1 MANTTERVSVGT
13 IVGLSDPNEFIM
25 AAKPGAVRLQNIV
38 AVDAH
43 GEDTGAGHPI
53 RVWAKV
59 KRIERL
65 NPLFPVEA
73 GHELA
78 QEGISA
84 MDTVLSV
91 SREMVTAYCQI
102 IGYEEVREEDAG
114 VGNKLSPLR
123 YPVKPTASVYTP
135 GAEEIKRILSGGVP
149 DHRALR
155 IGTLAGRDDV
165 GIALDGNPVVGRH
178 LAILAMTGAGKTV
191 ACRTILEELIAKEY
205 PILIFDPHGDYVGFR
220 DTFGDWVT
228 IYRPYIHM
236 ASDNVEEMLRF
247 VNDVSGF
254 PLSTAMEPTFEQAY
268 LLICNPGCRK
278 HLEEV
283 ADVYQAFMSE
293 ELYTRSK
300 STGQPNFWAI
310 KTLLEAIDRLVSELP
325 GGDLRSRF
333 EAAVPQTLLKASNR
347 GNVVT
352 RLIKVGNHVNAM
364 ERMNQQIAARYNQP
378 MENLPEDRTQMI
390 GKSRVSIVCLGGYDQ
405 VIQTSIVASVLDDL
419 FEKRV
424 TKKIKMPFLVVLEE
438 AHNFIPASGERGA
451 AVSVATIKRIV
462 TEGRKFGVGLIM
474 ISQRPSRLDST
485 ALSQCNSFIIMRMV
499 NPTDQSFVRSVVE
512 TLAED
517 DARILP
523 NLMVGEALVSGQC
536 VRFPVMVRVRESE
549 TRSTYEEEDFLAEV
563 AKA

>member
-1 MANTTERVSVGT
+1 MANTTGRVSVGT

-25 AAKPGAVRLQNIV
+25 AARPGAVRLQDIV
-38 AVDAH
+38 AVDGR
-43 GEDTGAGHPI
+43 GEDTGADHPI

-65 NPLFPVEA
+65 NPLFPAEA

-102 IGYEEVREEDAG
+102 IGYEEIRSEDAS
-114 VGNKLSPLR
+114 VGRLSLLR
-123 YPVKPTASVYTP
+123 YPVKPTAAVYTP
-135 GAEEIKRILSGGVP
+135 EAKEVKRILSGGVP

-155 IGTLAGRDDV
+155 MGALAGRDDV
-165 GIALDGNPVVGRH
+165 EIALDGNPVVGRH

-191 ACRTILEELIAKEY
+191 ACRTILEELIAKDY

-220 DTFGDWVT
+220 DTFGDRVT

-236 ASDNVEEMLRF
+236 TSDAVEEMLKF

-254 PLSTAMEPTFEQAY
+254 PLTTAMEPTFRQAY
-268 LLICNPGCRK
+268 LLICDPGRAK
-278 HLEEV
+278 RLTEI
-283 ADVYQAFMSE
+283 ADVYQATAGK

-310 KTLLEAIDRLVSELP
+310 RALLEAIDELVEQLP
-325 GGDLRSRF
+325 DGDLRDRF
-333 EAAVPQTLLKASNR
+333 ESAVPQTLLKAGNR

-352 RLIKVGNHVNAM
+352 RLIKVGAHVNAM
-364 ERMNQQIAARYNQP
+364 ERMNQQIVARYNQP
-378 MENLPEDRTQMI
+378 LEDLPEDRTQMI
-390 GKSRVSIVCLGGYDQ
+390 EKGKVSVVCLGGYDQ
-405 VIQTSIVASVLDDL
+405 VIQTSMVASVLDDL
-419 FEKRV
+419 FEKRII
-424 TKKIKMPFLVVLEE
+424 KKIKIPFLVVLEE
-438 AHNFIPASGERGA
+438 AHNFIPGSGESGA

-474 ISQRPSRLDST
+474 ISQRPSRLDAT
-485 ALSQCNSFIIMRMV
+485 ALSQCNSFIVMRMV
-499 NPTDQSFVRSVVE
+499 NPNDQSFVRSVVE

-523 NLMVGEALVSGQC
+523 NLMVGEALISGQC
-536 VRFPVMVRVRESE
+536 VRFPVMVRVRESQ
-549 TRSTYEEEDFLAEV
+549 TSGTYEEEDFLATV
-563 AKA
+563 AEA

>member
-1 MANTTERVSVGT
+1 
-13 IVGLSDPNEFIM
+13 M
-25 AAKPGAVRLQNIV
+25 AAKPAAVRLQDIV
-38 AVDAH
+38 AVD
-43 GEDTGAGHPI
+43 GEDTRTGSPI

-84 MDTVLSV
+84 MDTVLSI

-102 IGYEEVREEDAG
+102 IGYEEVGEEGANAG
-114 VGNKLSPLR
+114 RLSPLR
-123 YPVKPTASVYTP
+123 YPVKPTAPVYMP
-135 GAEEIKRILSGGVP
+135 EAKEIQRILSGSVP
-149 DHRALR
+149 DHRTLR
-155 IGTLAGRDDV
+155 MGTLAGRDDV
-165 GIALDGNPVVGRH
+165 EIALDGNPLVGRH

-205 PILIFDPHGDYVGFR
+205 PILIFDPHGDYVGFH
-220 DTFGDWVT
+220 DTFGDRVT

-236 ASDNVEEMLRF
+236 TPDNVEEMLKF
-247 VNDVSGF
+247 VNDVSDF
-254 PLSTAMEPTFEQAY
+254 PLTTTMEPTFREAY
-268 LLICNPGCRK
+268 LLICDPRQAKALARIANI
-278 HLEEV
+278 
-283 ADVYQAFMSE
+283 YQKATGK
-293 ELYTRSK
+293 ELYTKNK

-310 KTLLEAIDRLVSELP
+310 RALLEAIDELVEELS
-325 GGDLRSRF
+325 GGDLRDRF
-333 EAAVPQTLLKASNR
+333 EETVPQRLLKAGNR

-352 RLIKVGNHVNAM
+352 RLIRVGSHVNAM
-364 ERMNQQIAARYNQP
+364 EKMSQQIVARYNQP
-378 MENLPEDRTQMI
+378 VEDLPEDRIQMI
-390 GKSRVSIVCLGGYDQ
+390 GKGRVSIVCLGGYDQ
-405 VIQTSIVASVLDDL
+405 VIQTSMVASVLDEV
-419 FEKRV
+419 FERRV
-424 TKKIKMPFLVVLEE
+424 TRKIKLPFLVVLEE
-438 AHNFIPASGERGA
+438 AHNFIPGASESSA

-474 ISQRPSRLDST
+474 ISQRPSRLDAT

-499 NPTDQSFVRSVVE
+499 NPADQSFVRSVVE

-523 NLMVGEALVSGQC
+523 NLTVGEALVSGQC
-536 VRFPVMVRVRESE
+536 IRFPVMIRVRESR
-549 TRSTYEEEDFLAEV
+549 TRGTYEEEDFLAEV